1 MPVRIV
7 TDSACD
13 LTRDETERH
22 HIEVVPLTIR
32 FGATE
37 YVDREQLSV
46 SDFYQKLAS
55 SPDLPETAAPAPGA
69 FQKAFDKAADEGAT
83 EVVCINL
90 SSQLSATMQSART
103 AAGAFNRIPV
113 QVVDSN
119 SITAGL
125 GTLVMHAA
133 ELAATG
139 ASADAIVHA
148 IEGDKRR
155 LRVYGSL
162 DTLENLKKGGRIGG
176 AAALLGGMLSIK
188 PLLDLSSGS
197 VAEAG
202 KTRTRKKA
210 MLWLR
215 DKVRSSQPVEKLNV
229 MHGEA
234 PDIQEFLDL
243 LREDFDL
250 ATVRVGPIGA
260 VIGSHGGPRVLGV
273 TYLVQ

>member
-13 LTRDETERH
+13 LTLDETARH
-22 HIEVVPLTIR
+22 RVEVVPLSIR
-32 FGATE
+32 FGTTE

-46 SDFYQKLAS
+46 SDFYKKLAS
-55 SPDLPETAAPAPGA
+55 SADLPETAAPAPGA
-69 FQKAFDKAADEGAT
+69 FQRAFDKAADEGAT

-90 SSQLSATMQSART
+90 SSQLSATMQSALT
-103 AAGAFNRIPV
+103 AAGAFKRIPV

-125 GTLVMHAA
+125 GSLVVHAA
-133 ELAATG
+133 ELAAGG
-139 ASADAIVHA
+139 ASADEIVKSVEEH
-148 IEGDKRR
+148 KPR

-176 AAALLGGMLSIK
+176 AAALLGSMLSIK
-188 PLLDLSSGS
+188 PLLDLSSGR
-197 VAEAG
+197 VEEAG

-215 DKVRSSQPVEKLNV
+215 DKVRAAQPVEKLNV

-234 PDIQEFLDL
+234 PDIADFLEL